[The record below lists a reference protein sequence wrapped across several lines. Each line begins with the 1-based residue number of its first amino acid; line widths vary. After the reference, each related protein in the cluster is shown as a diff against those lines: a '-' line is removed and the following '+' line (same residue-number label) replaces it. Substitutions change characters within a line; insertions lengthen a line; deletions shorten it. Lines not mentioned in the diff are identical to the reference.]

1 MERQKII
8 DAIDAIKDADGEVAL
23 ALQLLRWY
31 LTQSVSPPTGG
42 IEGGSVSWSSL
53 LKFAQ
58 KQALVGVMFEGI
70 QRLPKELS
78 PKGAVLLAW
87 IAQAQ
92 MIERQ
97 SRKLNAATAAVYR
110 RIKELGAE
118 CCILKGQGNALL
130 YQNPLA
136 RTPGDVDV
144 WSPTPPS
151 PEGRA
156 YLRALADAL
165 TKGHGTIG
173 HESYNH
179 IEMTVDGIPVEL
191 HPTPAILNCPL
202 HNSRLQRWLEANAK
216 AQCTNMVELPDGCG
230 EIAIPTREF
239 NLVYQL
245 LHLYHHHLFEGI
257 GLRQFVDYALL
268 LRAPSSSPCRGER
281 QNAAGLLPPTGGIEG
296 GSGFG
301 IYKFAGAVMYVLQ
314 EVFGLPDDQL
324 IVPVDKKRGQLLL
337 ADILHG
343 GNFGHYDQTFA
354 KNALGHNLQRIWRDI
369 RLMRYYPTETL
380 CEPLF
385 RLWHWAWRRRQRT

>member
-1 MERQKII
+1 MELKHYFF
-8 DAIDAIKDADGEVAL
+8 
-23 ALQLLRWY
+23 LLRFA
-31 LTQSVSPPTGG
+31 LGFA
-42 IEGGSVSWSSL
+42 SL
-53 LKFAQ
+53 SKEDEEWLKCVVWAKVLKFAQ

-78 PKGAVLLAW
+78 PKGPVLLAW

-97 SRKLNAATAAVYR
+97 SRKLNAATATVYR

-118 CCILKGQGNALL
+118 CSILKGQGNALL
-130 YQNPLA
+130 YQNPLS
-136 RTPGDVDV
+136 RTPGDIDI
-144 WSPTPPS
+144 WSATHPS

-156 YLRALADAL
+156 SLRKLAAALA
-165 TKGHGTIG
+165 KGHGTIG

-179 IEMTVDGIPVEL
+179 IEMTIDDIPVEL
-191 HPTPAILNCPL
+191 HPTPAILNCPI
-202 HNSRLQRWLEANAK
+202 HNRRLQRWLEENAK
-216 AQCTNMVELPDGCG
+216 AQCENMVELPDDCG
-230 EIAIPTREF
+230 QIAVPTCEF
-239 NLVYQL
+239 NIVYQL

-268 LRAPSSSPCRGER
+268 LKRREEGGER
-281 QNAAGLLPPTGGIEG
+281 RENALNLNSELCSPERQQRTSNIKTLNL
-296 GSGFG
+296 
-301 IYKFAGAVMYVLQ
+301 IDFAGAVMYVLQ

-324 IVPVDKKRGQLLL
+324 LVPIDKKRGQLLL

-343 GNFGHYDQTFA
+343 GNFGHYDNTFA

-380 CEPLF
+380 SEPFF
-385 RLWHWAWRRRQRT
+385 RLWHWAWRKRQRI

>member
-1 MERQKII
+1 MDLKHYFLLLQF
-8 DAIDAIKDADGEVAL
+8 AL
-23 ALQLLRWY
+23 DL
-31 LTQSVSPPTGG
+31 
-42 IEGGSVSWSSL
+42 SSL
-53 LKFAQ
+53 RKEDEEWLKLVDWSKVLKFAQ

-78 PKGAVLLAW
+78 PKGSVLLAW
-87 IAQAQ
+87 IAQTQ

-97 SRKLNAATAAVYR
+97 SRKLNAATAAVYQ

-130 YQNPLA
+130 YKKPLL

-144 WSPTPPS
+144 WSPTQPS

-156 YLRALADAL
+156 TLRKLAAVL
-165 TKGHGTIG
+165 TEGHGTIG

-202 HNSRLQRWLEANAK
+202 YNRRLQRWLKANAK
-216 AQCTNMVELPDGCG
+216 EQCTNMVELPDGCG
-230 EIAIPTREF
+230 QIAIPTHEF
-239 NLVYQL
+239 NLIYQL

-257 GLRQFVDYALL
+257 GLRQFVDYALVL
-268 LRAPSSSPCRGER
+268 KRREER
-281 QNAAGLLPPTGGIEG
+281 VEG
-296 GSGFG
+296 REITLDFIKLNLKSFG
-301 IYKFAGAVMYVLQ
+301 IYGFAGAVMYVLQ

-324 IVPVDKKRGQLLL
+324 LVPIDKKRGQLLL

-354 KNALGHNLQRIWRDI
+354 KNALGHNLQRVWRDI
-369 RLMRYYPTETL
+369 RLMRYYPAETL
-380 CEPLF
+380 CEPFF
-385 RLWHWAWRRRQRT
+385 RLWHWMWRKRQQI

>member
-1 MERQKII
+1 MQ
-8 DAIDAIKDADGEVAL
+8 
-23 ALQLLRWY
+23 LQYYFFLLRFALGFASLSKEDEVW
-31 LTQSVSPPTGG
+31 LKS
-42 IEGGSVSWSSL
+42 IDWSQV
-53 LKFAQ
+53 LKFTQ

-97 SRKLNAATAAVYR
+97 SRKLNAATATVYR
-110 RIKELGAE
+110 RINELGAE

-130 YQNPLA
+130 YQNPLS
-136 RTPGDVDV
+136 RTPGDIDI
-144 WSPTPPS
+144 WSHIQSST
-151 PEGRA
+151 EGRA
-156 YLRALADAL
+156 LLRRIAASLAE
-165 TKGHGTIG
+165 GHGTIG

-202 HNSRLQRWLEANAK
+202 YNRRLQRWLTDNANA
-216 AQCTNMVELPDGCG
+216 QCANIVELPDDCG
-230 EIAIPTREF
+230 QIAIPTREF

-268 LRAPSSSPCRGER
+268 LKRRGASWEWR
-281 QNAAGLLPPTGGIEG
+281 ENTQDLITTTLRTLNLIG
-296 GSGFG
+296 
-301 IYKFAGAVMYVLQ
+301 FAGAVMYVLQ

-324 IVPVDKKRGQLLL
+324 LVQADKKRGQLLL

-343 GNFGHYDQTFA
+343 GNFGHYDNTFA
-354 KNALGHNLQRIWRDI
+354 KNALGHNMQRIWRDI
-369 RLMRYYPTETL
+369 RLMRYYPEETL
-380 CEPLF
+380 CEPFF
-385 RLWHWAWRRRQRT
+385 RLWHWVWRKRQRI

>member
-1 MERQKII
+1 MELKHYF
-8 DAIDAIKDADGEVAL
+8 L
-23 ALQLLRWY
+23 LLRYAIGLASLSKEDEEWLKEVDWTKV
-31 LTQSVSPPTGG
+31 LT
-42 IEGGSVSWSSL
+42 
-53 LKFAQ
+53 FAR
-58 KQALVGVMFEGI
+58 KQALVGVMFDGI

-78 PKGAVLLAW
+78 PKGPVLLAW

-97 SRKLNAATAAVYR
+97 SRKLNATTAAVYQ
-110 RIKELGAE
+110 RIKKLGAE

-144 WSPTPPS
+144 WVISNEKLGIRNYTGGR
-151 PEGRA
+151 EG
-156 YLRALADAL
+156 LRAIAAALAE
-165 TKGHGTIG
+165 GHGTIG

-202 HNSRLQRWLEANAK
+202 HNRRLQNWLEANAK
-216 AQCTNMVELPDGCG
+216 AQGTNMVELPDGCG
-230 EIAIPTREF
+230 EIAIPTIDF

-268 LRAPSSSPCRGER
+268 LKSRENTIDRKTSSLITSDLKTL
-281 QNAAGLLPPTGGIEG
+281 NLTG
-296 GSGFG
+296 
-301 IYKFAGAVMYVLQ
+301 FAGAVMYILQ
-314 EVFGLPDDQL
+314 EGFGLPDHEL
-324 IVPVDKKRGQLLL
+324 LVPVNKKRGQLLL

-343 GNFGHYDQTFA
+343 GNFGQYDQTFA
-354 KNALGHNLQRIWRDI
+354 KNAFGHNVQRIWRDI
-369 RLMRYYPTETL
+369 RLMRYYPAETL
-380 CEPLF
+380 SEPFF
-385 RLWHWAWRRRQRT
+385 RIWHWAWRKRQPI